1 MATTFDCIVQ
11 SLNQA
16 VAYAKG
22 KRLATK
28 PCAPETV
35 EVFAVRPGRGV
46 MLVLLNVI
54 KRARC
59 GAADI
64 ALTLK
69 MPVGAR
75 CISPDSSRQ
84 TVTS

>member
-11 SLNQA
+11 SLNEA

-22 KRLATK
+22 KKLAAK

-35 EVFAVRPGRGV
+35 EVSAVRPGRGV
-46 MLVLLNVI
+46 TLVLLNAI

-59 GAADI
+59 GAAGVE
-64 ALTLK
+64 LTLK
-69 MPVGAR
+69 MPVGVR

>member
-11 SLNQA
+11 SLNEA

-22 KRLATK
+22 KKLLDK

-35 EVFAVRPGRGV
+35 EVSALRPGV
-46 MLVLLNVI
+46 TLVLLNAI

-59 GAADI
+59 GAAGVE
-64 ALTLK
+64 LNLK
-69 MPVGAR
+69 MPVDAR

-84 TVTS
+84 TVTP

>member
-11 SLNQA
+11 GLNEA
-16 VAYAKG
+16 MAYAKG
-22 KRLATK
+22 KKLLDK

-35 EVFAVRPGRGV
+35 EVSALRPGV
-46 MLVLLNVI
+46 TLVLLNAI

-59 GAADI
+59 GAAGVE
-64 ALTLK
+64 LNLK
-69 MPVGAR
+69 MPVDAR

-84 TVTS
+84 TVTP

>member
-11 SLNQA
+11 GLNEA
-16 VAYAKG
+16 MAYAKG
-22 KRLATK
+22 KKLLDK

-35 EVFAVRPGRGV
+35 EVFALRPGV
-46 MLVLLNVI
+46 TLVLLNAI

-59 GAADI
+59 GAAGVE
-64 ALTLK
+64 LNLK
-69 MPVGAR
+69 MPVDAR

-84 TVTS
+84 TVTL